1 MTETD
6 IKQLIKII
14 HEASGVSEAEI
25 EEKMNAKIEE
35 LGGLIGEMGAAHLIA
50 KELGVTLQSATPDA
64 QSSLK
69 IESIF
74 SGMKN
79 VDITGKVM
87 QIFNVREFK
96 KKDGGKGK
104 LGSIVIGDDTGKVRV
119 VFWDGDVQKLEELE
133 EGDILKI
140 KGAYSKDNL
149 NSEPELHIGM
159 RTRIII
165 NPNGVNPE
173 DFPDIENRRV
183 KISQLSHGMQD
194 VDIVCKVLRIFGLR
208 EFERSDGNAGK
219 VVNLLVSDETG
230 VARVTLWDE
239 NTDIVEG
246 IKEGDILEVTRGYVK
261 VRNEMA
267 DVNVGRYST
276 ININP
281 SGITLDNAIESS
293 YSAATKKSLAEAN
306 DGEVIIVRGA
316 LVDIS
321 EEPSIFDRDSGKGV
335 VINATIDD
343 GTANMRAAF
352 YDALAETL
360 LDIPT
365 QLLVDGDYHEK
376 LEERRKKLLGKEVV
390 VTAKVK
396 TSDFTGKLEL
406 VARDLNLNPDPREEI
421 KILLEEARKGENYG
435 A

>member
-1 MTETD
+1 MTEAD

-14 HEASGVSEAEI
+14 NEESGVSEAEI
-25 EEKMNAKIEE
+25 EEKINAKIEE
-35 LGGLIGEMGAAHLIA
+35 LGGLIGEMGAAYLIA

-87 QIFNVREFK
+87 QIFNIREFK

-104 LGSIVIGDDTGKVRV
+104 LGSVVIGDDTGKIRV
-119 VFWDGDVQKLEELE
+119 IFWDGDVQKLEELE
-133 EGDILKI
+133 EGDILRI
-140 KGAYSKDNL
+140 KGAYSKENL

-165 NPNGVNPE
+165 NPKGVNPE
-173 DFPDIENRRV
+173 DFPDIEDRSM
-183 KISQLSHGMQD
+183 KISQLSHGMQG
-194 VDIVCKVLRIFGLR
+194 VDIICKVLRIFGLR
-208 EFERSDGNAGK
+208 EFERSDGNTGR

-239 NTDIVEG
+239 NTDIVDR

-261 VRNEMA
+261 VRNDMA
-267 DVNVGRYST
+267 DVNLGRYST
-276 ININP
+276 VNINP
-281 SGITLDNAIESS
+281 SGINLDNAIESS

-306 DGEVIIVRGA
+306 DSEVIIVRGA

-321 EEPSIFDRDSGKGV
+321 EEPRIFDRDSEKGV
-335 VINATIDD
+335 VINAIIDD

-352 YDALAETL
+352 YDTLAETL

-365 QLLVDGDYHEK
+365 QLLVNGDYHEK

-390 VTAKVK
+390 VIAKVK
-396 TSDFTGKLEL
+396 TSNFTGKLEL
-406 VARDLNLNPDPREEI
+406 VARDLNLNPDPREEV
-421 KILLEEARKGENYG
+421 KILLEKARRGENCG
-435 A
+435 T

>member
-1 MTETD
+1 MTEAD

-14 HEASGVSEAEI
+14 NEESGVSEAEI
-25 EEKMNAKIEE
+25 EEKINAKIEE
-35 LGGLIGEMGAAHLIA
+35 LGGLIGEMGAAYLIA

-74 SGMKN
+74 SGMTN

-87 QIFNVREFK
+87 QIFNIREFK

-104 LGSIVIGDDTGKVRV
+104 LGSVVIGDDTGKIRV
-119 VFWDGDVQKLEELE
+119 IFWDGDVQKLEELE
-133 EGDILKI
+133 EGDILRI
-140 KGAYSKDNL
+140 KGAYSKENL

-165 NPNGVNPE
+165 NPKGVNPE
-173 DFPDIENRRV
+173 DFPDIEDRSM
-183 KISQLSHGMQD
+183 KISQLSHGMQG
-194 VDIVCKVLRIFGLR
+194 VDIICKVLRIFGLR
-208 EFERSDGNAGK
+208 EFERSDGKTGR

-239 NTDIVEG
+239 NTDIVDR

-261 VRNEMA
+261 VRNDMA
-267 DVNVGRYST
+267 DVNLGRYST
-276 ININP
+276 VNINP
-281 SGITLDNAIESS
+281 SGINLDNAIESS

-306 DGEVIIVRGA
+306 DSEVIIVRGA

-321 EEPSIFDRDSGKGV
+321 EEPRIFDRDSEKGV
-335 VINATIDD
+335 VINAIIDD

-352 YDALAETL
+352 YDTLAETL

-365 QLLVDGDYHEK
+365 QLLVNGDYHEK
-376 LEERRKKLLGKEVV
+376 LGERRKKLLGKEVV
-390 VTAKVK
+390 VIAKVK

-406 VARDLNLNPDPREEI
+406 VARDLNLNPDPREEV
-421 KILLEEARKGENYG
+421 KILLEKARRGENCG

>member
-1 MTETD
+1 LTEAD

-14 HEASGVSEAEI
+14 NEESGVSEAEI
-25 EEKMNAKIEE
+25 EEKINAKIEE
-35 LGGLIGEMGAAHLIA
+35 LGGLIGEMGAAYLIA

-87 QIFNVREFK
+87 QIFNIREFK

-104 LGSIVIGDDTGKVRV
+104 LGSVVIGDDTGKIRV
-119 VFWDGDVQKLEELE
+119 IFWDGDVQKLEELE
-133 EGDILKI
+133 EGDILRI
-140 KGAYSKDNL
+140 KGAYSKENL

-165 NPNGVNPE
+165 NPKGVNPE
-173 DFPDIENRRV
+173 DFPDIEDRSM
-183 KISQLSHGMQD
+183 KISQLSHGMQG
-194 VDIVCKVLRIFGLR
+194 VDIICKVLRIFGLR
-208 EFERSDGNAGK
+208 EFERSDGNTGR

-239 NTDIVEG
+239 NTDIVDR

-261 VRNEMA
+261 VRNDMA
-267 DVNVGRYST
+267 DVNLGRYST
-276 ININP
+276 VNINP
-281 SGITLDNAIESS
+281 SGINLDNAIESS

-306 DGEVIIVRGA
+306 DSEVIIVRGA

-321 EEPSIFDRDSGKGV
+321 EEPRIFDRDSEKGV
-335 VINATIDD
+335 VINAIIDD

-352 YDALAETL
+352 YDTLAETL

-365 QLLVDGDYHEK
+365 QLLVNGDYHEK

-390 VTAKVK
+390 VIAKVK
-396 TSDFTGKLEL
+396 TSNFTGKLEL
-406 VARDLNLNPDPREEI
+406 VARDLNLNPDPREEV
-421 KILLEEARKGENYG
+421 KILLEKARRGENCG
-435 A
+435 T

>member
-6 IKQLIKII
+6 IKQLIKVI

-35 LGGLIGEMGAAHLIA
+35 LGGLIGEMGATHLIA

-104 LGSIVIGDDTGKVRV
+104 VGSVVIGDDTGKVRV

-140 KGAYSKDNL
+140 KGAYSKENL

-159 RTRIII
+159 RTRIIV

-173 DFPDIENRRV
+173 DFPDIENRRM

-208 EFERSDGNAGK
+208 EFERSDGNTGK

-239 NTDIVEG
+239 NTDIVDG

-276 ININP
+276 VNINP

-306 DGEVIIVRGA
+306 DGEVIMVRGA

-321 EEPSIFDRDSGKGV
+321 EEPKIFDRDSGKGV
-335 VINATIDD
+335 VINAIIDD
-343 GTANMRAAF
+343 GTANMRTAF

-360 LDIPT
+360 LDMPT
-365 QLLVDGDYHEK
+365 QLLVGGDYHEK

-406 VARDLNLNPDPREEI
+406 VARED
-421 KILLEEARKGENYG
+421 RKSVV
-435 A
+435 

>member
-1 MTETD
+1 MTEAD

-14 HEASGVSEAEI
+14 NEESGVSEAEI
-25 EEKMNAKIEE
+25 EEKINAKIEE
-35 LGGLIGEMGAAHLIA
+35 LGGLIGEMGAAYLIA

-87 QIFNVREFK
+87 QIFNIREFK

-104 LGSIVIGDDTGKVRV
+104 LGSVVIGDDTGKIRV
-119 VFWDGDVQKLEELE
+119 IFWDGDVQKLEELE
-133 EGDILKI
+133 EGDILRI
-140 KGAYSKDNL
+140 KGAYSKENL

-165 NPNGVNPE
+165 NPKGVNPE
-173 DFPDIENRRV
+173 DFPDIEDRSM
-183 KISQLSHGMQD
+183 KISQLSHGMQG
-194 VDIVCKVLRIFGLR
+194 VDIICKVLRIFGLR
-208 EFERSDGNAGK
+208 EFERSDGKTGR

-239 NTDIVEG
+239 NTDIVDR

-261 VRNEMA
+261 VRNDMA
-267 DVNVGRYST
+267 DVNLGRYST
-276 ININP
+276 VNINP
-281 SGITLDNAIESS
+281 SGINLDNAIESS

-306 DGEVIIVRGA
+306 DSEVIIVRGA

-321 EEPSIFDRDSGKGV
+321 EEPRIFDRDSEKGV
-335 VINATIDD
+335 VINAIIDD

-352 YDALAETL
+352 YDTLAETL

-365 QLLVDGDYHEK
+365 QLLVNGDYHEK
-376 LEERRKKLLGKEVV
+376 LGERRKKLLGKEVV
-390 VTAKVK
+390 VIAKVK

-406 VARDLNLNPDPREEI
+406 VARDLNLNPDPREEV
-421 KILLEEARKGENYG
+421 KILLEKARRGENCG

>member
-6 IKQLIKII
+6 IKQLIKVI

-104 LGSIVIGDDTGKVRV
+104 VGSVVIGDDTGKVRV

-140 KGAYSKDNL
+140 KGAYSKENL

-159 RTRIII
+159 RTRIIV

-173 DFPDIENRRV
+173 DFPDIENRRM

-208 EFERSDGNAGK
+208 EFERSDGNTGK

-239 NTDIVEG
+239 NTDIVDG

-276 ININP
+276 VNINP

-306 DGEVIIVRGA
+306 DGEVIMVRGA

-321 EEPSIFDRDSGKGV
+321 EEPKIFDRDSGKGV
-335 VINATIDD
+335 VINAIIDD
-343 GTANMRAAF
+343 GTANMRTAF

-360 LDIPT
+360 LDMPT
-365 QLLVDGDYHEK
+365 QLLVGGDYHEK

-421 KILLEEARKGENYG
+421 KTLLEEARKGENYG